1 MGTSHTHTDTMSDAK
16 DATTKEEEDAGPH
29 FEPLVSLPEVETKH
43 GEEDEEA
50 LFTMRSKLF
59 RFDRDLKEW
68 KERGTGNVRFMQHK
82 TTKKIRLLMRRERT
96 LKVCANHVVTDGMK
110 LEPNASSDRS
120 WVYTCP
126 ADFADGEAKVELLA
140 IRFANSDDANAFK
153 AQFEAAQ
160 KANTALEAGEAAG
173 EEKKEEEKKADE
185 EDKAPEGETGDEDTD
200 DLAAAFKAALE
211 SLSQYDTPEKV
222 EAAMKKADTS
232 GDGEIS

>member
-1 MGTSHTHTDTMSDAK
+1 MG
-16 DATTKEEEDAGPH
+16 
-29 FEPLVSLPEVETKH
+29 
-43 GEEDEEA
+43 DEEA
-50 LFTMRSKLF
+50 LFTMRSELF

-126 ADFADGEAKVELLA
+126 ADFAD
-140 IRFANSDDANAFK
+140 
-153 AQFEAAQ
+153 
-160 KANTALEAGEAAG
+160 
-173 EEKKEEEKKADE
+173 E

-200 DLAAAFKAALE
+200 DLAAAFKAADKDGSGKLSAAEFKAVLE

-232 GDGEIS
+232 GDGEISWKEFVAMAESHH